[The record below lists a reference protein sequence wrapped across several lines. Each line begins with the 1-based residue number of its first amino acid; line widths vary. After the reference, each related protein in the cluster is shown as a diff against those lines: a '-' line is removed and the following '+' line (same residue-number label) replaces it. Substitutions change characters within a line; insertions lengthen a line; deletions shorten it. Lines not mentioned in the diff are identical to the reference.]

1 MPEARSCFLRLRAL
15 CTAVVSRS
23 LVIILALLSVLSA
36 IQTVPTRMATAHTL
50 ASSSVSRPAGVQSA
64 RPPIE
69 PYVRPGLAERMERL
83 RPAILAA
90 AQRHNR
96 PALSALSDEEF
107 AAVIALVIYNEHF
120 GWLEDDITPL
130 RRLTPFYQELQRQAN
145 QRMPGSNFSVWPA
158 NLRPSVALE
167 ILNQELPLP
176 ANRSTSVPISVAG
189 SQIDPRAF
197 GSQAR
202 LQAAINAEIS
212 RDDLAVA
219 YLAANLERGI
229 FRAAYEGAP
238 VNWRTLAAWHNQGIV
253 DPRQIRA
260 NPTARDYV
268 RRAAAFLPLAR
279 ALVAPRHQGAQ
290 TLERV

>member
-1 MPEARSCFLRLRAL
+1 MPEICACFPWLRAL
-15 CTAVVSRS
+15 CATVAYRS
-23 LVIILALLSVLSA
+23 LVIILGLLITLSA
-36 IQTVPTRMATAHTL
+36 LQTSPTRLATAHTL
-50 ASSSVSRPAGVQSA
+50 AANNDTRPSGAPAA

-96 PALSALSDEEF
+96 PTLSSLSDEEF

-120 GWLEDDITPL
+120 GWLEDDIAPL

-158 NLRPSVALE
+158 NLRPSVAIE
-167 ILNQELPLP
+167 ILNKELPLP
-176 ANRSTSVPISVAG
+176 ENRSTSVPITVAG
-189 SQIDPRAF
+189 SQIDPRTF

-202 LQAAINAEIS
+202 LQTAINAEIS

-219 YLAANLERGI
+219 YLAANLERGL

-238 VNWRTLAAWHNQGIV
+238 MNWRTLAAWHNQGIV

-260 NPTARDYV
+260 NPTAHDYV

-279 ALVAPRHQGAQ
+279 ALVAPRPQGGQ
-290 TLERV
+290 LLERK